1 MEVPMVLPRGTAD
14 VEALG
19 VSPQRMP
26 AVLGVG

>member
-1 MEVPMVLPRGTAD
+1 MISTRGTAD

-26 AVLGVG
+26 AVLGVGG